1 MQQLAR
7 FPVFLFVPLF
17 VRRLMPVRAA
27 AVLLAGCVAAASHA
41 APAAMQ
47 SATKLAFGDA
57 GTLFVADWKGARIYA
72 LPVAAPAK
80 AAGKTFNLMDVQA
93 PIAKAL
99 GVAPSALRFED
110 LAVQPDSELAFVAL
124 TVRGAKGKS
133 SPAIVSIDASGKV
146 ARLDLAKA
154 VSSASSAAITDAPSA
169 DLAFWRDLP
178 AQTLTVTDMR
188 FHQNKLYVAGL
199 SNRSFASTL
208 RVYDYPFSGKARATT
223 VEMYHPVHNEIE
235 TRAPIRSMAVM
246 TIAGEPSLLAAYTC
260 TPLVIIPLK
269 DLKDGAHIVAKT
281 VGEMGWGSAP
291 NGLVTFRQGE
301 VEYALLANS
310 SRSAD
315 LMTASDLGAAAGAP
329 GVTTPIDWPAK
340 PYLGVKGMMTPLAP
354 VMRIDNLNAGL
365 LLALRREDA
374 GGNMQLV
381 SIPKGAYLRLS
392 DFVNE
397 YDFPDYKYP
406 DGDKFRDFH
415 KYARGLE
422 GYPELVR

>member
-1 MQQLAR
+1 MKL
-7 FPVFLFVPLF
+7 PLF
-17 VRRLMPVRAA
+17 CIAA
-27 AVLLAGCVAAASHA
+27 LVAVTSQA

-47 SATKLAFGDA
+47 SATKLTFGDA
-57 GTLFVADWKGARIYA
+57 KTLFVADWKGARIYA

-80 AAGKTFNLMDVQA
+80 AAGKPFNLMDVQG
-93 PIAKAL
+93 PIARLL
-99 GVAPSALRFED
+99 GVAPAALRFED
-110 LAVQPDSELAFVAL
+110 LAVQPDSEIAYVAL
-124 TVRGAKGKS
+124 TVRGAKGKA
-133 SPAIVSIDASGKV
+133 SPAIVRIDATGKLSRV
-146 ARLDLAKA
+146 DLGKA
-154 VSSASSAAITDAPSA
+154 ASSAAITDAPAA

-208 RVYDYPFSGKARATT
+208 RVYDYPFSGKTQATT
-223 VEMYHPVHNEIE
+223 VEMYHPVHNEVE

-246 TIAGEPSLLAAYTC
+246 TIAGEPTLVAAYTC
-260 TPLVIIPLK
+260 TPLVTIPLK

-291 NGLVTFRQGE
+291 NGLVTFKQGE
-301 VEYALLANS
+301 AEFALLVNS

-315 LMTASDLGAAAGAP
+315 LLSAADLDAGAAAP
-329 GVTTPIDWPAK
+329 GLTTPIDWPSK
-340 PYLGVKGMMTPLAP
+340 PYLGVKATMTPLAA
-354 VMRIDNLNAGL
+354 VLRIDNLNPQL
-365 LLALRREDA
+365 LLALRRDDA

-397 YDFPDYKYP
+397 YDFPEYKYP
-406 DGDKFRDFH
+406 EGDKFREYH

-422 GYPELVR
+422 GYPELAR

>member
-1 MQQLAR
+1 M
-7 FPVFLFVPLF
+7 F
-17 VRRLMPVRAA
+17 AA
-27 AVLLAGCVAAASHA
+27 HCQA
-41 APAAMQ
+41 APVAVQ
-47 SATKLAFGDA
+47 SASKLAFGDA
-57 GTLFVADWKGARIYA
+57 KTLFVADWKGARIHA
-72 LPVAAPAK
+72 LPVEAPAK
-80 AAGKTFNLMDVQA
+80 AAGKPFNLKDVQG

-110 LAVQPDSELAFVAL
+110 MAVQPDSEIAYVAL
-124 TVRGAKGKS
+124 TVRGANGRQT
-133 SPAIVSIDASGKV
+133 PAIVRIDAAGKV
-146 ARLDLAKA
+146 ARVDLGKA
-154 VSSASSAAITDAPSA
+154 SGSAAITDAPAA

-223 VEMYHPVHNEIE
+223 VEMYHPVHNEVE

-246 TIAGEPSLLAAYTC
+246 TIGGEPTLVAAYTC
-260 TPLVIIPLK
+260 TPLVTIPLK

-281 VGEMGWGSAP
+281 VGELGWGSAP
-291 NGLVTFRQGE
+291 NGLVTFKQGDAE
-301 VEYALLANS
+301 FALLVNS

-315 LMTASDLGAAAGAP
+315 LLSAADLSAGAAAP
-329 GVTTPIDWPAK
+329 GLTTPIDWPSK
-340 PYLGVKGMMTPLAP
+340 PYLGVKATMTPLSAA
-354 VMRIDNLNAGL
+354 MRIDNLNPQL

-397 YDFPDYKYP
+397 YDFPDYQYP

-422 GYPELVR
+422 GYPELAR